1 MIDRNLL
8 RNVDWILIGI
18 LFLNSILGVAFI
30 YSSSHYLPGNYYV
43 KQIFWII
50 LSSIAL
56 FLFLTIDYAT
66 LITYSIY
73 LYIVFIGILGGL
85 LFFGTSVSGTRRWI
99 KFPFSNFQ
107 PSEVTKIMIILLL
120 AHLFAKFRKDHLS
133 AGKGFLG
140 VAIIAVPAFL
150 IALQPDLGT
159 AFSYIPI
166 LLAAFILAGLNKKTI
181 IGILVAGLI
190 LGIFG
195 WSFALKDYQKKR
207 LTSLIS
213 PSQDPLG
220 SGYHILQSKIAIGS
234 GGFLGKGFG
243 KGTQSQLRFLPA
255 RHTDFIFSVIGE
267 EFGFLG
273 VMLII
278 LSYSFLLWR
287 LFQSVGHSR
296 DRAGV
301 YIIFMVA
308 IMIAFQFL
316 INLMMVIGLFPIS
329 GIPLP
334 LFSYGGSSLLTTYLG
349 IALVLNIK
357 MRRFV
362 NV

>member
-8 RNVDWILIGI
+8 RNIDWILIGI
-18 LFLNSILGVAFI
+18 LLLNSILGVAFI

-50 LSSIAL
+50 FSSIVL
-56 FLFLTIDYAT
+56 FLFLAIDYDT
-66 LITYSIY
+66 LVTYSFY
-73 LYIVFIGILGGL
+73 LYLVLIGVLAGVLI
-85 LFFGTSVSGTRRWI
+85 FGTPISGAKSWL
-99 KFPFSNFQ
+99 KFPFFNVQ
-107 PSEVTKIMIILLL
+107 PSEVMKIMIILLL
-120 AHLFAKFRKDHLS
+120 ALVFAKFRKEFLS
-133 AGKGFLG
+133 MRKGFLA

-150 IALQPDLGT
+150 VARQPDLGT

-166 LLAAFILAGLNKKTI
+166 LLAAFFLAGLNRKTI
-181 IGILVAGLI
+181 IGILIFGLL

-195 WSFALKDYQKKR
+195 WNFALKDYQKKR
-207 LTSLIS
+207 LTALIS

-255 RHTDFIFSVIGE
+255 RHTDFVFSVVGE
-267 EFGFLG
+267 EFGFIG
-273 VMLII
+273 VVLII

-287 LFQSVGHSR
+287 LFQSIGHSR

-316 INLMMVIGLFPIS
+316 INLMMIIGLFPIA

-349 IALVLNIK
+349 VSLVLNVK
-357 MRRFV
+357 MRRFA

>member
-8 RNVDWILIGI
+8 RNIDWILIGI
-18 LFLNSILGVAFI
+18 LLLNSILGVAFI

-50 LSSIAL
+50 FSSIVL
-56 FLFLTIDYAT
+56 FLFLAIDYDT
-66 LITYSIY
+66 LVTYSFY
-73 LYIVFIGILGGL
+73 LYLVLIGVLAGVLILGTPIAGAKSWL
-85 LFFGTSVSGTRRWI
+85 KFRFFNV
-99 KFPFSNFQ
+99 Q
-107 PSEVTKIMIILLL
+107 PSEVMKIMIILLL
-120 AHLFAKFRKDHLS
+120 ALVFAKFRREFLS
-133 AGKGFLG
+133 MRKGFLG

-150 IALQPDLGT
+150 VARQPDLGT

-166 LLAAFILAGLNKKTI
+166 LLAAFFLAGLNRKTI
-181 IGILVAGLI
+181 IGILIFGLL

-195 WSFALKDYQKKR
+195 WNFALKDYQKKR
-207 LTSLIS
+207 LTALIS

-255 RHTDFIFSVIGE
+255 RHTDFVFSVIGE
-267 EFGFLG
+267 EFGFMG
-273 VMLII
+273 VVLIM

-287 LFQSVGHSR
+287 LFQSIGHSR

-308 IMIAFQFL
+308 IMISFQFL
-316 INLMMVIGLFPIS
+316 INLMMIIGLFPIA

-334 LFSYGGSSLLTTYLG
+334 LFSYGGSQRLEKGGQATFS
-349 IALVLNIK
+349 
-357 MRRFV
+357 
-362 NV
+362 